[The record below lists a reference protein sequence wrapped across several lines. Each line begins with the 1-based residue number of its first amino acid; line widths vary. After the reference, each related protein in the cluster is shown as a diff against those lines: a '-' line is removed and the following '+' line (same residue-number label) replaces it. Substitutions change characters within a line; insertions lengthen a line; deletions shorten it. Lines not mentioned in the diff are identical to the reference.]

1 MMGEQEAF
9 QKQLDK
15 LERVI
20 NGFGKYTDLAKVKDV
35 ANEVSKMQ
43 AELKAA
49 EQSRSQFN
57 SREAIFGKD
66 QTDYSQLAAMA
77 KKFEPYAT
85 LWLTAGTWVK
95 NQSEWNEGQFSALDP
110 EQMEK
115 ELGNAQRNMYKLSKT
130 FADTAGLGEIA
141 M

>member
-1 MMGEQEAF
+1 M
-9 QKQLDK
+9 
-15 LERVI
+15 
-20 NGFGKYTDLAKVKDV
+20 
-35 ANEVSKMQ
+35 
-43 AELKAA
+43 
-49 EQSRSQFN
+49 
-57 SREAIFGKD
+57 
-66 QTDYSQLAAMA
+66 TDYSQLATMS
-77 KKFEPYAT
+77 KTFEPYAT

-141 M
+141 MQIKGEVEEFMPVMPLVTALRNPGMRERHWAEMSKATGQDLSMAESDEFTLVKMKESSR